1 MKPESHKSLRQFVR
15 YIMVGGFNAVFGYS
29 VFALLTWSFR
39 GLGSYNY
46 MYAAILGNVIAISA
60 AFLGYK
66 WFVFR
71 TRGNYLVEW
80 IRCFGVYGS
89 SALIGLAGLPILVP
103 ILRHI
108 LHKPERAP
116 YIAGAALMMVTVV
129 FSFLGH
135 KNISFRQKLVRPAAQ
150 SGVESLTLGRAG
162 TTTVVH
168 DSKKEFGDGLPTSL
182 PFWDPRKALEYPPI
196 YNLFQRAVGA
206 DKPRRA
212 FIAEHIAP
220 LGRAR
225 VLEVGCG
232 PATNCAWMPREIE
245 YVGCDHS
252 KSYIEYA
259 RQRYGDR
266 AEFYSVPVGQLRDLG
281 LKPFKAVIAL
291 ALLHHLN
298 DAEVLVL
305 CDEVLPLLETGGTLI
320 TADPCFV
327 VGMGRLERFITS
339 CDRGRYVRYPEQY
352 RELLARR
359 FPIVNMIVRRSRG
372 TLIPNTGVTIKAS
385 LS

>member
-1 MKPESHKSLRQFVR
+1 VKPESHKSLRQFVR

-225 VLEVGCG
+225 VLEVATIVSPILNM
-232 PATNCAWMPREIE
+232 PANGMAIE
-245 YVGCDHS
+245 RNSILFRLDSFVILVSSLLKRSLRWLCSTTSTTPKSWSSATRYFLCS
-252 KSYIEYA
+252 K
-259 RQRYGDR
+259 R
-266 AEFYSVPVGQLRDLG
+266 V
-281 LKPFKAVIAL
+281 
-291 ALLHHLN
+291 
-298 DAEVLVL
+298 
-305 CDEVLPLLETGGTLI
+305 
-320 TADPCFV
+320 
-327 VGMGRLERFITS
+327 ER
-339 CDRGRYVRYPEQY
+339 
-352 RELLARR
+352 
-359 FPIVNMIVRRSRG
+359 
-372 TLIPNTGVTIKAS
+372 
-385 LS
+385 